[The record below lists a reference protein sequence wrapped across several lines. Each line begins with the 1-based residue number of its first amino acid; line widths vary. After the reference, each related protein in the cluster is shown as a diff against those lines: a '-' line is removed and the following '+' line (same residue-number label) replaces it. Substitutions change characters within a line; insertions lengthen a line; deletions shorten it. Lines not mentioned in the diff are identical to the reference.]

1 MMINNKQLF
10 HKEAS
15 TDTIYKTR
23 PAKPTVNYTSR
34 ARLYRP
40 PTSFHIGSLT

>member
-15 TDTIYKTR
+15 TDTIYKKAYCKN
-23 PAKPTVNYTSR
+23 P
-34 ARLYRP
+34 RLIIQVGHAFNGRLLP
-40 PTSFHIGSLT
+40 FT